1 LSQTTDT
8 GTPISTRVRYGAVAT
23 TLALVAMTA
32 AWLLLERLSVVRLL
46 VVIAL
51 STPLLAA
58 MPGLIR
64 GIRRTHAWA
73 TLAVIPFFVLALTEA
88 VANPAARVWAG
99 VCLSLAFASFVLL
112 IAYLRVTR

>member
-1 LSQTTDT
+1 M
-8 GTPISTRVRYGAVAT
+8 PILNTVRYGVIAMTLGLMAT
-23 TLALVAMTA
+23 TA
-32 AWLLLERLSVVRLL
+32 AWLLLERFSVVRLL
-46 VVIAL
+46 VAIAL

-64 GIRRTHAWA
+64 GVRRTHAWA

-88 VANPAARVWAG
+88 VADPSQRVWAG
-99 VCLSLAFASFVLL
+99 ACLALAFASFVLL